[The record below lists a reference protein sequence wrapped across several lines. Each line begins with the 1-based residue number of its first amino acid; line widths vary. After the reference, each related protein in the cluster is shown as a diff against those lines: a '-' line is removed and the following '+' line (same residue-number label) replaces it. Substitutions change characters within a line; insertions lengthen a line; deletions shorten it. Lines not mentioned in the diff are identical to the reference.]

1 MSEPFN
7 GWPEP
12 ELNPEEQRAY
22 MIDAVKTGIRFFIFT
37 TIAYAFLLWVVT
49 ILLAESAIIEGSI
62 SWFNSCIIAFIGTF
76 VRVWDR
82 TFFK

>member
-1 MSEPFN
+1 MSESFS

-12 ELNPEEQRAY
+12 ELSTEEQRAY
-22 MIDAVKTGIRFFIFT
+22 QIDVIKTGIRFFIFT
-37 TIAYAFLLWVVT
+37 TICYSFFLWAVSN
-49 ILLAESAIIEGSI
+49 LLVESNIIDGSI
-62 SWFNSCIIAFIGTF
+62 SWLNSCIIAFIGTF